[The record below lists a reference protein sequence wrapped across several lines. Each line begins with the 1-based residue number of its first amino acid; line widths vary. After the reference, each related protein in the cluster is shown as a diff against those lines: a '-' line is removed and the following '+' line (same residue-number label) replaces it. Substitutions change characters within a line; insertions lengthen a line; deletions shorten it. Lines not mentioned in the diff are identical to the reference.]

1 MPIFTSGMGVL
12 HLRKR
17 FQRIIWSRCF
27 ASEGLYTDGVFGYNC
42 SFFLFIH
49 RLVFYGNCDTARV
62 IFFFKHWMQCDTCRL
77 TWNFWGLK
85 TSDPISV
92 DSICEETWLQVQG
105 SVNQS
110 YCGCIA
116 GSVRA
121 RHWWSQIKGWR
132 WEWEIEMIG
141 SEAKVGV
148 AMRHYNTMPS
158 LKGMAHNCSLRQV
171 GVHRAGRWQGVLLL
185 WYHLIR
191 ADDIHDMT
199 FTSHF
204 RIRQVLD
211 CASYPAMELC
221 HTHPC
226 TSTVQFDEFLRT
238 IQAHIYGMVV
248 VKSVF
253 KGPFVKAPATWLF
266 RH

>member
-1 MPIFTSGMGVL
+1 
-12 HLRKR
+12 
-17 FQRIIWSRCF
+17 
-27 ASEGLYTDGVFGYNC
+27 
-42 SFFLFIH
+42 
-49 RLVFYGNCDTARV
+49 
-62 IFFFKHWMQCDTCRL
+62 
-77 TWNFWGLK
+77 
-85 TSDPISV
+85 
-92 DSICEETWLQVQG
+92 
-105 SVNQS
+105 
-110 YCGCIA
+110 
-116 GSVRA
+116 
-121 RHWWSQIKGWR
+121 
-132 WEWEIEMIG
+132 MIG

-148 AMRHYNTMPS
+148 AMKHYNTMPF

-185 WYHLIR
+185 WYRLIR

-253 KGPFVKAPATWLF
+253 KGPFVKAPAT
-266 RH
+266 